1 MHTTPSKPRLFAT
14 TVLVIGN
21 ALLVCF
27 HAAVLLGVLPSSL
40 VWSGGQ
46 RIQGDIVQLETVSI
60 CAALIFLWI
69 SLRARHSIT
78 VGQSTRVVRISM
90 ILLTT
95 VLALSVVANIAS
107 ANPLEQ
113 MVFIPISAA
122 LAACAFVTTRSLP
135 KKIFR

>member
-1 MHTTPSKPRLFAT
+1 MIAP
-14 TVLVIGN
+14 TVLVVGN

-46 RIQGDIVQLETVSI
+46 RIQGEIVQLETVSI

-69 SLRARHSIT
+69 SLRARHAMMM
-78 VGQSTRVVRISM
+78 GQPTRLVRISM
-90 ILLTT
+90 VLLTT
-95 VLALSVVANIAS
+95 VLTLSVVANIAS

-113 MVFIPISAA
+113 LVFIPISAV
-122 LAACAFVTTRSLP
+122 LAGCAAVTTRALYR
-135 KKIFR
+135 KK